1 MPSGARDGR
10 ANDRASDA
18 LDIGLTQKHLRLT
31 RSESLCHERG
41 SGVKRSAQ
49 LIIDIMDAE
58 IARRLESLEDLMRQR
73 LDLEVQR
80 EVRRADERKEALARM
95 EEFKLEMPK
104 FEMSKPD
111 GPDEFTAKLDTQI
124 AQDRAERQDFQERLL
139 GEIKRHNDLL
149 ETILKRITNT

>member
-1 MPSGARDGR
+1 
-10 ANDRASDA
+10 
-18 LDIGLTQKHLRLT
+18 
-31 RSESLCHERG
+31 
-41 SGVKRSAQ
+41 
-49 LIIDIMDAE
+49 
-58 IARRLESLEDLMRQR
+58 
-73 LDLEVQR
+73 
-80 EVRRADERKEALARM
+80 M